1 MPTALFVGFSGPVC
15 VDALLCDTKRPRAS
29 LCSLSPAEYA
39 SVFGVLGSWFFVE
52 FVESWFPLSEVLVP
66 FIRVPKCKVLVPFI
80 RVPKCLAKFL
90 YPFIR
95 LRLFCGRC
103 VDYRVINPLSSPD
116 GWVDASEW
124 IAMIMII

>member
-1 MPTALFVGFSGPVC
+1 MLCFVIRSVLERLYAVCRRLSMPVCLVFWVLGFS
-15 VDALLCDTKRPRAS
+15 LS
-29 LCSLSPAEYA
+29 SLSPGFL
-39 SVFGVLGSWFFVE
+39 V
-52 FVESWFPLSEVLVP
+52 PLSEVLVP

-116 GWVDASEW
+116 GWVDANEW
-124 IAMIMII
+124 IAMMMMI